1 MKYGF
6 ADQPGFDRL
15 RTQFLHAAEAAG
27 AKLASFPHPLK
38 GPAGEALATD
48 VAWLGAPDARR
59 VLVAISGTHGV
70 EGYYGSACQ
79 TEWLHEL
86 ADRDLPEGVAV
97 VMVHLIN
104 PWGTAWVRRVNEDN
118 VDLNRNYLDFSA
130 PLPVNPRYEA
140 IYNIYSFRDF
150 DGPQRQ
156 QADQLLAAQV
166 QSIGWAEYKAI
177 VGAGQYVHP
186 DGLSYGGQ
194 QATWSN
200 RTLLSIVERFL
211 RPAQVAIAFDLHTG
225 AGAFGHPMLM
235 AIAQAS
241 YPALADAEALY
252 GPWLYTLLTGAD
264 AAISETGVVARATGY
279 TSQALLDALP
289 GTQLMQ
295 LVIECGTYPAAR
307 MHGALRNDYWLHLY
321 GDPSDALGKQISGE
335 LFESFLPADQDWR
348 DIAWQRTRQAW
359 ERALKALSRIQPA
372 ASTGNRPISLTTRTR
387 CRAAG
392 GADGMHHPLKRKPPH
407 VL

>member
-15 RTQFLHAAEAAG
+15 RTQFLKAADAAG
-27 AKLASFPHPLK
+27 ATVTSFPHPLK
-38 GPAGEALATD
+38 GPAGGALATD

-86 ADRDLPEGVAV
+86 ADRALPDGVAV
-97 VMVHLIN
+97 LMVHLVN

-130 PLPVNPRYEA
+130 SLPLNPRYETIHD
-140 IYNIYSFRDF
+140 IYTCSDF
-150 DGPQRQ
+150 DGPQRHH
-156 QADQLLAAQV
+156 ADELLDAQLR
-166 QSIGWAEYKAI
+166 SIGWAEYEAI

-186 DGLSYGGQ
+186 DGLFYGGQ

-200 RTLLSIVERFL
+200 RTLRSIAERFL

-235 AIAQAS
+235 AIARAR
-241 YPALADAEALY
+241 YPALTDAEALY

-264 AAISETGVVARATGY
+264 AAISDTGVVARATGY

-289 GTQLMQ
+289 ATHLMQ
-295 LVIECGTYPAAR
+295 LVIECGTYPEAE
-307 MHGALRNDYWLHLY
+307 MHAALRNDHWLHLY
-321 GDPSDALGKQISGE
+321 GDPGDPLGKQISSA
-335 LFESFLPADQDWR
+335 LFESFMPADEDWR
-348 DIAWQRTRQAW
+348 EIAWQRTRQGW
-359 ERALKALSRIQPA
+359 ERALKALPRMQPA
-372 ASTGNRPISLTTRTR
+372 A
-387 CRAAG
+387 
-392 GADGMHHPLKRKPPH
+392 
-407 VL
+407 